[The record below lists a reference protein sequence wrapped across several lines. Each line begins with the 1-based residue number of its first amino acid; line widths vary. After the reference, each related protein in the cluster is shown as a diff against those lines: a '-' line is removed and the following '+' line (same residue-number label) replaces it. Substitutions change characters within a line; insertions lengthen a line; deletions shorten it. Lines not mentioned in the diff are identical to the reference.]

1 MNPERYQRA
10 SELFQHAVELG
21 PDERRAYLERECGT
35 DAELRAAVESLL
47 RHDRPD
53 DSGAFSDDVLR
64 KGRERLDAIVADS
77 ASKAGSGAGADA
89 DPTDLPPNA
98 PRDIGPFQVL
108 RLLGEGGMGSV
119 YLCHQDEP
127 VKRQVAVKLIKLGM
141 DSERIVRH
149 FSKER
154 EALERMEHPGIARM
168 LDAGI
173 SADGRPYFAM
183 EVVDGTDIL
192 TACDER
198 RLPVDERLRVFIRV
212 ARAIH
217 HAHQRGIL
225 HRDIKP
231 SNVQVSEIDGQLI
244 PKVIDFGLAQALD
257 PDSAGDASLAGRI
270 VGTPAYMSPEQ
281 ADPGVAD
288 IDSRADVY
296 SLGVLLYELITGH
309 LPHDSR
315 MGHLTAGA
323 SGDSTPMDAVAPSS
337 RYASNGDAET
347 KLATRRNTGAR
358 TLRKLLKGDLDW
370 ITLMALDPDR
380 ERRYASASEL
390 ANDVEAYLDHL
401 PVQAGPPTAAYRIAK
416 FYKRHRVAA
425 LSGTAIV
432 GLLTVGLFVTS
443 HLTVR
448 AKEAEERALTL
459 LEDVRGQNDVFNHML
474 VSADPRYGGI
484 DARFIDVL
492 ERGIDYTLEKYSD
505 QPRVA
510 GVTLVSIGS
519 TLSTLGDH
527 DRAEEVL
534 LRAYEYR
541 QATDGVSA
549 DELSFVANS
558 LGMLYKRRGDLQ
570 TAKRYYKESLEHVRD
585 DPDADD
591 STMRSVAAT
600 NFNLGRMLLSMG
612 EIDEAEPYM
621 LRAVELQQEYSAND
635 EQVLT
640 FGNGGLGEL
649 YERKLDLESAETY
662 YGQSLAHARR
672 AFPEDHPYLATA
684 LVQHGFILHR
694 LGRLEEARG
703 PLEEALTIARTAF
716 PEGSVTLKPYL
727 DRLTLHYIASGELE
741 SAAELVTE
749 SESLARDPLGHGHTL
764 KLQGTLHMAREEYA
778 EAEAAFREG
787 AALYLEQVPEDS
799 PWVVELN
806 GLAEDARAA
815 QAR

>member
-1 MNPERYQRA
+1 MNPESYQRA
-10 SELFQHAVELG
+10 SALFQEAVELE
-21 PDERRAYLERECGT
+21 PDARRRYLDRECGT

-53 DSGAFSDDVLR
+53 ASGAFGDKALR
-64 KGRERLDAIVADS
+64 KGRELLDAIVADS
-77 ASKAGSGAGADA
+77 APTDELGAGPDG
-89 DPTDLPPNA
+89 LPLNA
-98 PRDIGPFQVL
+98 PSEIGPYRVL

-119 YLCHQDEP
+119 YLCQQDEP

-168 LDAGI
+168 LDAGV
-173 SADGRPYFAM
+173 SADGRPFFAM
-183 EVVDGTDIL
+183 EVVSGTDIL

-198 RLPVDERLRVFIRV
+198 RLPVRERLQIFIRV

-231 SNVQVSEIDGQLI
+231 SNVQVSEVDGQLL
-244 PKVIDFGLAQALD
+244 PKIIDFGLAQALE
-257 PDSAGDASLAGRI
+257 PDTESQASLAGRV

-281 ADPGVAD
+281 ADPNVVD

-296 SLGVLLYELITGH
+296 SLGVLLYELITGQ
-309 LPHDSR
+309 LPHDGR
-315 MGHLTAGA
+315 MGHLSAGA
-323 SGDSTPMDAVAPSS
+323 IGALAPKDAVAPSS
-337 RYASNGDAET
+337 RYSASGASET
-347 KLATRRNTGAR
+347 QLAARRSTG
-358 TLRKLLKGDLDW
+358 TKGLRKLLKGDLDW

-390 ANDVEAYLDHL
+390 ASDVEAYLDHR
-401 PVQAGPPTAAYRIAK
+401 PVQAGPPTAAYKIAK

-425 LSGTAIV
+425 LSGTTIV
-432 GLLTVGLFVTS
+432 ALLAVGLFVAS
-443 HLTVR
+443 HLTLR
-448 AKEAEERALTL
+448 AQAAEERALAL
-459 LEDVRGQNDVFNHML
+459 LEDTRGQNDVFNHML

-510 GVTLVSIGS
+510 GVTLMSIGS

-549 DELSFVANS
+549 DELSFAANS

-585 DPDADD
+585 VPDADD

-612 EIDEAEPYM
+612 EIEEAEPYM

-640 FGNGGLGEL
+640 FGSGGLGEL

-662 YGQSLAHARR
+662 YGKSLAHARR

-684 LVQHGFILHR
+684 LVQHGFILQR
-694 LGRLEEARG
+694 LGRMEAARG
-703 PLEEALTIARTAF
+703 PLEEALAIARNAF

-741 SAAELVTE
+741 RATELVAE
-749 SESLARDPLGHGHTL
+749 SESLARDPLSHGHTL
-764 KLQGTLHMAREEYA
+764 KLRGTLHMAREEYA
-778 EAEAAFREG
+778 LAEAAFRE
-787 AALYLEQVPEDS
+787 ASALFLKQVPEDS